1 MIRVV
6 SKVVKCKVNDLSTC
20 RITTKTKDI
29 VLRAENLGYFSK
41 RITFSAQT
49 FYGINSII
57 LIRQTGAH
65 GIDNLKLTNQ
75 FFHSKIVSP
84 QPWTQFSSEF
94 KNILRKHP
102 CSVFELDIA
111 RSLIILKIMFGLTKN
126 LLFWDCSSY
135 FIHVMPRNA
144 VKGCLDIYLESDF

>member
-1 MIRVV
+1 MLTFYIVIFLFDKILKYNKPHIIVRTMIRVV

-65 GIDNLKLTNQ
+65 GIDNLKLTN
-75 FFHSKIVSP
+75 
-84 QPWTQFSSEF
+84 
-94 KNILRKHP
+94 
-102 CSVFELDIA
+102 
-111 RSLIILKIMFGLTKN
+111 
-126 LLFWDCSSY
+126 
-135 FIHVMPRNA
+135 
-144 VKGCLDIYLESDF
+144 